1 MWPGNYSAYTVA
13 RELELQRQQQLYVT
27 QQKEIA
33 RLEEAI
39 RRFKDWASRVVDERH
54 IKQARNKQRQID
66 RMEKVD
72 RPVLERRKIALELR
86 PHARGGERVVE
97 LVDVGVELG
106 GMPILAGVDLTVL
119 RGERV
124 GVVGENGA
132 GKSVLLRV
140 LAGELEPTKASGRPA
155 RRSASAASRRTA
167 VPTTRRR
174 RRSSSCAAR
183 RRSPR
188 ARPCRG

>member
-39 RRFKDWASRVVDERH
+39 RRFKDWARRVVDERH

-66 RMEKVD
+66 RMEKID

-97 LVDVGVELG
+97 L
-106 GMPILAGVDLTVL
+106 AG
-119 RGERV
+119 
-124 GVVGENGA
+124 
-132 GKSVLLRV
+132 
-140 LAGELEPTKASGRPA
+140 
-155 RRSASAASRRTA
+155 RRSRA
-167 VPTTRRR
+167 RRR
-174 RRSSSCAAR
+174 RRSSPAST
-183 RRSPR
+183 
-188 ARPCRG
+188 